1 MDLAVG
7 SDGKRG
13 APHGTEPGPDIAQ
26 DGYFIMAGLSSSDF
40 SFSGGIP

>member
-7 SDGKRG
+7 SEGSGTRRT
-13 APHGTEPGPDIAQ
+13 APEPGRAIAQ
-26 DGYFIMAGLSSSDF
+26 VGYFIMAGLSFSDF

>member
-7 SDGKRG
+7 SEGSG
-13 APHGTEPGPDIAQ
+13 ARRTVPGSGPAIAQ
-26 DGYFIMAGLSSSDF
+26 DGYFIMVGLSFSDF